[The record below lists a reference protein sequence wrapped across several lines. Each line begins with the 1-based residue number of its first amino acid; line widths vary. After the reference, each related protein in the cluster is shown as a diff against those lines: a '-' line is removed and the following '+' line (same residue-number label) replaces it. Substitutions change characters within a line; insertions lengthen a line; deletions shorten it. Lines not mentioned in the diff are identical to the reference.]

1 MLRPRR
7 SPLLSDPSA
16 PIDYAQLAQAE
27 LELAARSPN
36 KERRRAHLDQ
46 AAIFATLDE
55 RHRADRDDGDRSA
68 G

>member
-1 MLRPRR
+1 M
-7 SPLLSDPSA
+7 SDPSA

>member
-1 MLRPRR
+1 M
-7 SPLLSDPSA
+7 SDLSA
-16 PIDYAQLAQAE
+16 PIDYAHLAQTE
-27 LELAARSPN
+27 LDLAARSPN

-55 RHRADRDDGDRSA
+55 RHRADREGGNHSA